1 MDETVFWELLG
12 RACEMGKF
20 VVAVPN
26 SAASANI
33 VGRIQLGYD
42 GEQRVLQKKKCP
54 ECHVHFKPEE
64 ITEFAFIHLD
74 PGYGA
79 EPCLELRST
88 AGRPVLRLYY
98 RGKKAVKRYDE
109 FMKES
114 AHHEAYISG
123 GWSKPREEDDDDGGL
138 TGAAVSAPGI
148 FVGSDAADDT
158 SQQAS

>member
-79 EPCLELRST
+79 EPCLNYDDR
-88 AGRPVLRLYY
+88 GRPVLRLYY
-98 RGKKAVKRYDE
+98 RAKKRSNARDSDRERAPRGLY
-109 FMKES
+109 
-114 AHHEAYISG
+114 HR
-123 GWSKPREEDDDDGGL
+123 GWSNRAKDDDE
-138 TGAAVSAPGI
+138 V
-148 FVGSDAADDT
+148 
-158 SQQAS
+158 